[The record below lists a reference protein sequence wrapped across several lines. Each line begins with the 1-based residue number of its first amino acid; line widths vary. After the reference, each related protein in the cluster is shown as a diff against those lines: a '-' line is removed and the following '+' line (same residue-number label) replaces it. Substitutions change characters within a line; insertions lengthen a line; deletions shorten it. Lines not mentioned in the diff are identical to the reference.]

1 MPVAKV
7 NGVETEF
14 EPGMTVLQVAER
26 AGQEIP
32 RFCYHERLSIAG
44 NCRMCLVE
52 VKPGPPKP
60 QASCALPAADGQEIF
75 TDTPMVKKAREGVME
90 FLLINHPLDCPICDQ
105 GGECDLQDQSVGYG
119 RDGSRYSEN
128 KRAVEEKA
136 MGPTIKT
143 FMTRC
148 IQCTRCVRFITEVAG
163 APDIG
168 MISRGEDAEI
178 TTYLEKS
185 VASELSGNVNDLCPV
200 GALTHRPWQYHY
212 RPWELKKTETIDVMD
227 ALGSN
232 IRADYRG
239 SEVMRVLPRVNEG
252 INEEWLSDKSRYVVD
267 GLTARRL
274 DRPWI
279 RENGRLRAASW
290 NEALDAVAAKLKAAP
305 ADRIGVIAGDLQDAE
320 SMKATLDL
328 FRALGSKNTD
338 CRQDGAALGYGP
350 REGWLFN
357 SGLEGI
363 EKADAI
369 LIVGANPRVE
379 APLLNA
385 RLRKTW
391 LKGDVE
397 IGVIG
402 EQADL
407 TFDYAYL
414 GAGTQ
419 TLGQLPK
426 SAMDILTKAERPAI
440 IVGSGALG
448 GEGGAAVLN
457 ALGALAKT
465 VGVVTDGWNGFNVLH
480 HAAARV
486 AGLDM
491 GFVPAQPGENG
502 GGLTVAEMLKPDAL
516 DVLFLLGADEVD
528 PTGSNAFRVYLG
540 SHGDRGAHGAD
551 VILPGAAY
559 TEKSGLYVNTE
570 GRVQMAER
578 VVFPK
583 GRLGHHPGPVGA
595 RRQDPAVRHAGA
607 TARQADGRSSDL
619 RPDRLSARAGDVR
632 RGGPGRQGR
641 SGRPRLRVG
650 RGRPVSFQSDS
661 ARQRDDGRVVRPA
674 DRPGRFGGGVSH
686 GPRFLLGHP
695 AGMDA
700 DHARSGSA
708 DHRRRADR
716 RRLPAAGR
724 PQGLGRRADA

>member
-26 AGQEIP
+26 AGHEIP

-60 QASCALPAADGQEIF
+60 QASCALPAAENQEIF

-128 KRAVEEKA
+128 KRAVEEKN
-136 MGPTIKT
+136 MGPTVKT

-148 IQCTRCVRFITEVAG
+148 IQCTRCVRFISEIAG
-163 APDIG
+163 VPDIG

-178 TTYLEKS
+178 TTYLEKN
-185 VASELSGNVNDLCPV
+185 VDSELSGNVNDLCPV

-232 IRADYRG
+232 IRADFRG

-267 GLTARRL
+267 GLQKRRL
-274 DRPWI
+274 DRPYI
-279 RENGRLRAASW
+279 RENGKLRAATW
-290 NEALDAVAAKLKAAP
+290 EEALNAVAAKLKAAP
-305 ADRIGVIAGDLQDAE
+305 ANRIGAIAGDLQDAE
-320 SMKATLDL
+320 GMKATLDL
-328 FRALGSKNTD
+328 FRALGSANTD
-338 CRQDGAALGYGP
+338 CRQDGSTLGYGP
-350 REGWLFN
+350 RESWLFN
-357 SGLEGI
+357 SSLIGI
-363 EKADAI
+363 EQADAV
-369 LIVGANPRVE
+369 LLVGVNPRTE
-379 APLLNA
+379 APLLNT
-385 RLRKTW
+385 RLRKIW
-391 LKGDVE
+391 LSGQATV
-397 IGVIG
+397 GVIG

-407 TFDYAYL
+407 TYPYSYL

-419 TLGQLPK
+419 TLAKMPK
-426 SAMDILTKAERPAI
+426 AARDALTNAQRPAI
-440 IVGSGALG
+440 IVGSAALNG
-448 GEGGAAVLN
+448 DNGDAVLN
-457 ALGALAKT
+457 AVGALAKK
-465 VGVVTDGWNGFNVLH
+465 VGVVTADWNGFNVLH
-480 HAAARV
+480 NAASRV

-491 GFVPAQPGENG
+491 GFVPAE

-516 DVLFLLGADEVD
+516 DVLFLLGADEVNS
-528 PTGSNAFRVYLG
+528 TASNAFRVYLG
-540 SHGDRGAHGAD
+540 SHGDNGAHGAD

-583 GRLGHHPGPVGA
+583 GDAKEDWAIVRALSAKVGQTLPYDTLDQLRSKLIADAPSFGRIDALPTPATFDPSALGKKGELGDTAFV
-595 RRQDPAVRHAGA
+595 PAVADPYLNNPI
-607 TARQADGRSSDL
+607 ARASDTMVE
-619 RPDRLSARAGDVR
+619 LSAL
-632 RGGPGRQGR
+632 R
-641 SGRPRLRVG
+641 S
-650 RGRPVSFQSDS
+650 
-661 ARQRDDGRVVRPA
+661 A
-674 DRPGRFGGGVSH
+674 
-686 GPRFLLGHP
+686 
-695 AGMDA
+695 
-700 DHARSGSA
+700 
-708 DHRRRADR
+708 
-716 RRLPAAGR
+716 PAA
-724 PQGLGRRADA
+724 AMAAE